1 MPNNLLQMHLK
12 RLQKEQFKKQKK
24 QLVISLVIIFA
35 KKNKDSPHNS
45 SETDSQTEEKSVE
58 IRRNMCISPEK
69 RRPIIDD
76 LRLM

>member
-24 QLVISLVIIFA
+24 QLVISPVIIFA
-35 KKNKDSPHNS
+35 KKNKSSPHNS

-58 IRRNMCISPEK
+58 IRRNMCIPPEK

-76 LRLM
+76 VRLM

>member
-1 MPNNLLQMHLK
+1 MHLK

-24 QLVISLVIIFA
+24 QLVISSVIIFA
-35 KKNKDSPHNS
+35 KKNKNSLHNS
-45 SETDSQTEEKSVE
+45 SETDSQTEKKSVE

-76 LRLM
+76 LI